1 MRRPLRIL
9 RNAMLGLAVLVVL
22 LAATVAWLLRSESGG
37 AWVLAR
43 LPGVKIEA
51 PEGSLM
57 GEFRARRLLLSWAG
71 GEAELRGLHWAGLG
85 VSPGQGV
92 LLARELTLEEVLI
105 RTQPSTAPTIAP
117 TELSL
122 PLGVRIAKL
131 YVGKLSWLPDQPPLE
146 ALAAEIDLPR
156 RGTHHVKLTGARW
169 QHLLLSG
176 DAKVDSAAPMQTE
189 ATLTVQQSEATDLPW
204 MAVAAARGPLA
215 KLAAKAELEAA
226 HQTLKVETEVQP
238 FSAWPVNALQ
248 LQADKFDL
256 SALATLAPGLPRTSL
271 TGTAKLKAPARDAEA
286 TLQAELRNDAPGRWD
301 QGALPVRQLA
311 FTAASRPDQL
321 TSVSVTALDAQLNGG
336 GRVQGKG
343 RRGADGRW
351 QLDARVQGLR
361 PEALDARAAPAR
373 LDGPLQLAGGKA
385 GEPLSATLDL
395 RGTLQAR
402 PLRLRAQVQGRL
414 LKQGSRWQIEEAL
427 LSSGEA
433 ELKASGSVEATE
445 AGGGTDIAAR
455 LTASMR
461 QFDPR
466 LLWRGEPGSA
476 WARLP
481 GTTRLNAD
489 ARLDVRGSNPDN
501 ATGNV
506 DARLLPSQ
514 FAGLALDGQ
523 LKLSR
528 ARAADAAAFDAQAR
542 VGSNRVEARGDAR
555 PAAVNANVRLQSQ
568 KLAELNPLLALF
580 GQGPIAGQA
589 EGDGTL
595 QLERDGKPAAWR
607 VGGSGRLALTN
618 ASAQGITLAN
628 ARAQGSLPL
637 PGADGDSPLALTLEV
652 GGLRHPQA
660 HLKLAT
666 LDLQGRR
673 SAHDIKAQ
681 LAGIAPAPA
690 GGERPDLNLGATL
703 QASGR
708 WDGEAWTG
716 RIAKVDVAPL
726 RPATPAALAASNIA
740 LQVSTMGPGLRVSAE
755 PGRAEVGG
763 AFVRWQA
770 LNWQGGDKPALQ
782 AELQLED
789 LAAAPLMARW
799 QPDFGWGGDLRVAGH
814 ASVLFAN
821 DRLTAELLIERRS
834 GDLRVTDEFG
844 SRPLGLTDLRLAL
857 NVQDGVWR
865 LAQGLAGAELGSFA
879 GALTLT
885 PAGRWPDAATPVQ
898 GVLQAKVNDLA
909 TWGRWVPAGWRL
921 AGRAAA
927 TVQIAGKLGAPD
939 LTGRVEGEN
948 LALRHLLFGVDVTEG
963 RFTLDLKG
971 QRAELTRLEARG
983 GDGWLRATGTA
994 ELGDKPRAHVEMKAD
1009 RLRMLSR
1016 VDRRIVASG
1025 EAQLDFDDKGLALT
1039 GKLRAD
1045 EGLVDFTRSDAPTLA
1060 DDVTVV
1066 RSSRNAAPAAPPAPK
1081 AVRGSTVDVA
1091 LDFGNDFKVRGR
1103 GLATLLRGQLQIT
1116 QKPDGPLRVTGKL
1129 DANGGQYAAYGQKLE
1144 IERGDIT
1151 FTGAVDNPSLDLLAV
1166 RPNLDV
1172 RVGVS
1177 VGGTAQAPRVSLY
1190 SQPEMSDTDKL
1201 SWLLLGR
1208 EPDSRSDTAL
1218 LQRAAVALLS
1228 GEGEGAT
1235 GKALRQLGLDEL
1247 SLSQSDGDTKA
1258 TIVRLGKQISRRWY
1272 VGYERGLNATTGS
1285 WQLIYRVAQRFTLR
1299 AQSGD
1304 DTALDLIWQW
1314 KWN

>member
-1 MRRPLRIL
+1 
-9 RNAMLGLAVLVVL
+9 MLGLAVLVVL

-37 AWVLAR
+37 AWVMAN

-57 GEFRARRLLLSWAG
+57 GEFRAKRLLLSWAG

-85 VSPGQGV
+85 VSPSQGV
-92 LLARELTLEEVLI
+92 LLARELTVEEVLV
-105 RTQPSTAPTIAP
+105 RTQPSTSPTVAPP
-117 TELSL
+117 DLSL

-131 YVGKLSWLPDQPPLE
+131 YVGKLSWSPDQAPLE

-169 QHLLLSG
+169 QHLLLNG
-176 DAKVDSAAPMQTE
+176 DARVDSAAPMQTE
-189 ATLTVQQSEATDLPW
+189 ATLTVQQSEATELPW
-204 MAVAAARGPLA
+204 VAVAAARGPLA

-226 HQTLKVETEVQP
+226 HQTLKVAGEVQP

-256 SALATLAPGLPRTSL
+256 SALAALAPGLPRTSL
-271 TGTAKLKAPARDAEA
+271 TGNAQLKAPARDAEA
-286 TLQAELRNDAPGRWD
+286 TLQAELRNDAAGRWD

-311 FTAASRPDQL
+311 FTVAGRPDQL
-321 TSVSVTALDAQLNGG
+321 TSLSLTALDAQLNGG

-343 RRGADGRW
+343 QRGADGRW

-361 PEALDARAAPAR
+361 PEALDARATPAR
-373 LDGPLQLAGGKA
+373 LDGPLTLAGGKA
-385 GEPLSATLDL
+385 GEPLTAKLDL

-414 LKQGSRWQIEEAL
+414 LDEGSRWQIEEAL
-427 LSSGEA
+427 LSSGDA
-433 ELKASGSVEATE
+433 ELKASGRVETTQAK
-445 AGGGTDIAAR
+445 GRTDVAAQ
-455 LTASMR
+455 LDAQLR

-466 LLWRGEPGSA
+466 LLWRGAPDSA

-481 GTTRLNAD
+481 GATRLNAD
-489 ARLDVRGSNPDN
+489 AKLDVRGGSPDN
-501 ATGNV
+501 ATGSV

-514 FAGLALDGQ
+514 FAGLSLDGQ
-523 LKLSR
+523 FKLTR

-542 VGSNRVEARGDAR
+542 LGSNRAEARGDAR
-555 PAAVNANVRLQSQ
+555 PTAVNAKVRLQAQ

-580 GQGPIAGQA
+580 GQGPVAGA
-589 EGDGTL
+589 ADGDGDV
-595 QLERDGKPAAWR
+595 QLLRSTGNKPGPWR
-607 VGGSGRLALTN
+607 VGGSGRLALNN
-618 ASAQGITLAN
+618 ASAQGITLAS

-637 PGADGDSPLALTLEV
+637 PGADGDSPLALTLEL

-660 HLKLAT
+660 NLKLVK

-673 SAHDIKAQ
+673 SAHEIKAQ
-681 LAGIAPAPA
+681 VAGIVPAPT
-690 GGERPDLNLGATL
+690 GSDRPDLNLGATL

-708 WDGEAWTG
+708 WDGESWAG

-726 RPATPAALAASNIA
+726 RPGTPATLVASNVA
-740 LQVSTMGPGLRVSAE
+740 LRVGPGLRVSAE

-770 LNWQGGDKPALQ
+770 LNGQGGEKPELR

-814 ASVLFAN
+814 ASVQLVN

-834 GDLRVTDEFG
+834 GDLRVTDELG

-865 LAQGLAGAELGSFA
+865 VAQGLAGAELGSFA

-885 PAGRWPDAATPVQ
+885 PTGRWPDAATPVQ
-898 GVLQAKVNDLA
+898 GVLQAQVNDLA

-927 TVQIAGKLGAPD
+927 TVQVAGRFGAPE
-939 LTGRVEGEN
+939 LTGRVEGEK
-948 LALRHLLFGVDVTEG
+948 LALRHLLFGVDVTDG

-971 QRAELTRLEARG
+971 QHAELTRLEARG
-983 GDGWLRATGTA
+983 GDGWLRATGRA
-994 ELGDKPRAHVEMKAD
+994 ELGGKPSAHVELRAD
-1009 RLRMLSR
+1009 KLRVLSR

-1025 EAQLDFDDKGLALT
+1025 DAQLDLDDKGLALAA
-1039 GKLRAD
+1039 KLRAD
-1045 EGLVDFTRSDAPTLA
+1045 EGLFDFTHSDAPTLA

-1066 RSSRNAAPAAPPAPK
+1066 RSSRSAGPATPPAPK

-1103 GLATLLRGQLQIT
+1103 GLATTLRGQLQIT
-1116 QKPDGPLRVTGKL
+1116 QRPDGPLRVTGKL
-1129 DANGGQYAAYGQKLE
+1129 DADGGQYAAYGQKLD
-1144 IERGDIT
+1144 IERGDIS
-1151 FTGAVDNPSLDLLAV
+1151 FTGALDNPSLDLLAV

-1172 RVGVS
+1172 RVGVR
-1177 VGGTAQAPRVSLY
+1177 VGGTALAPRVSLY

-1247 SLSQSDGDTKA
+1247 SLSQSDDDTKS

-1285 WQLIYRVAQRFTLR
+1285 WQLIYRIAQRFTLR

-1314 KWN
+1314 KWD